1 MADTIDGAAGQPSG
15 SDSASSDDFHTDD
28 GAIEIIVTGDTQP
41 GADALPT
48 REAADP
54 DDDPSDSVDGGET
67 DDPIEKEIADVRK
80 PKIKERMR
88 QYAAEAYE
96 ANRQREAIAAERDQ
110 IAQAFLAEQSRRVA
124 AERQAVDNQLGA
136 LQRHTQWLEDQH
148 RMAAEQGDAVK
159 LAQITTAMAQTSTQI
174 SQLAGVRQQ
183 MPQPGAQ
190 QPFPQ
195 QRQQM
200 PQQAP
205 AQQQRPME
213 PMAARWLDDHKD
225 WHQNNPQRLYAVG
238 VEAQKLLRAG
248 YPPGDPE
255 HYRRLNRVLAAQH
268 DDFRPVT
275 RQGAAERGNGSSVV
289 APASRGP
296 AGSGAKQAI
305 AISAEEHAYLKRNGL
320 LPTTNKAGFL
330 EWKANRDHIAKSGA
344 LDQRGKIA
352 IEIAA

>member
-1 MADTIDGAAGQPSG
+1 MVDTIDGAAGQPSG
-15 SDSASSDDFHTDD
+15 SDSASLDEFHDDT

-41 GADALPT
+41 GADAVPAQ
-48 REAADP
+48 EAADP
-54 DDDPSDSVDGGET
+54 DDDPPDSPEPNRG
-67 DDPIEKEIADVRK
+67 DDPIEKEIADVQK
-80 PKIKERMR
+80 PKIKDRMR
-88 QYAAEAYE
+88 KYAAEAYE

-110 IAQAFLAEQSRRVA
+110 IAQAFYAEQARRVA
-124 AERQAVDNQLGA
+124 AERQAVENQIGA
-136 LQRHTQWLEDQH
+136 LQRHTRWLEDQH
-148 RMAAEQGDAVK
+148 RQAAEQGDAIK
-159 LAQITTAMAQTSTQI
+159 LSQITTAMAQTSTEI
-174 SQLAGVRQQ
+174 AQLAGVRQQ
-183 MPQPGAQ
+183 MPQPQQFQ
-190 QPFPQ
+190 QP
-195 QRQQM
+195 RQQPM
-200 PQQAP
+200 QQPAMQQPQRA
-205 AQQQRPME
+205 ME

-275 RQGAAERGNGSSVV
+275 RQGVGQERGNGSSVV
-289 APASRGP
+289 APATRGP
-296 AGSGAKQAI
+296 AGSGAKQSI
-305 AISAEEHAYLKRNGL
+305 PVTAEEAAYLKRNGL

-330 EWKANRDHIAKSGA
+330 EWKANRDKIAKSGA